1 MSDIPAPEISENDPM
16 GDIPRF
22 SIYSDIEDRAVF
34 PSAIGEWVRYE
45 EHAAALAEEKAW
57 ALGEMVVAS
66 AEGYERARREYEERL
81 VGHFIDGVAKGIA
94 DEKKR
99 AAERVAALR
108 THKRRRGI
116 VLVFS
121 GGEHPLR
128 PEGGDKVLTVDRD
141 EAVAA
146 ARGDATDKV
155 ATDRQGADLDN
166 LHDEQALADAPFGY
180 EQQPDD
186 YLIDGGDS

>member
-99 AAERVAALR
+99 AAERVAAAYALAWV
-108 THKRRRGI
+108 T
-116 VLVFS
+116 S
-121 GGEHPLR
+121 QDA
-128 PEGGDKVLTVDRD
+128 PEQSV
-141 EAVAA
+141 AVAA
-146 ARGDATDKV
+146 ACGDATDKV